1 MSIESRLA
9 QLVEGGF
16 SHEYIES
23 QLWASYSRNYSIHT
37 ISDMVAEAKP

>member
-1 MSIESRLA
+1 MSIESKLA
-9 QLVEGGF
+9 ELVQGGY

-23 QLWASYSRNYSIHT
+23 ALWASYSLNYSIHT